1 MKARIS
7 RRRVLALSSAAGA
20 MSAIPAWAE
29 KLRRTPTQVLGP
41 FYPMQ
46 KPLDQDADLTMI
58 RGRSGHASGQ
68 VVHIAGR
75 VLNAEGKP
83 LPAIQIEIWQANSYG
98 RYTHPND
105 QHDAP
110 LDPNFEGYCL
120 LTTDDEG
127 RYRFKTVKPG
137 AYPVDGGMRA
147 PHIHFDVRG
156 KINRVL
162 TQMYFPNEPLN
173 DSDTILN
180 LAGKRRS
187 SLIVDVQR
195 SLPGVASGEWLA
207 QWDLVLDEG

>member
-1 MKARIS
+1 
-7 RRRVLALSSAAGA
+7 
-20 MSAIPAWAE
+20 MSAIPAWAD

-58 RGRSGHASGQ
+58 RGRNGRAAGQ
-68 VVHIAGR
+68 VVNIAGR
-75 VLNAEGKP
+75 VLNADSKP
-83 LPAIQIEIWQANSYG
+83 LPGIQIEIWQANSYG
-98 RYTHPND
+98 RYTHPAD
-105 QHDAP
+105 QHDAA

-156 KINRVL
+156 KINRLL
-162 TQMYFPNEPLN
+162 TQMYFPDEPLN

-187 SLIVDVQR
+187 RLIVDLQR
-195 SLPGVASGEWLA
+195 SAAGVTPGEWMA